1 MDREVK
7 EKQSQQHESRS
18 FAYLANKSPEELL
31 VEMQALVDSMDE
43 RSFDGELVNAYLD
56 RLQELDP
63 VLPDYDAEQEYDA
76 FAARYAKLHASKAS
90 PQKATKKHH
99 RISSLRWVSA
109 AAIVCFV
116 LLAGTVTANAFGVNV
131 FAKVVDWGSDA
142 LRIIRNDEK
151 PCGALILPPDTD
163 QEYRAPEEAL
173 NAVDLSS
180 AAYLTWIPERFHL
193 GLVDVMENEDEV
205 SICALYYDDHEGVI
219 NYSVEAR
226 MPADTVINVEIDEGS
241 GETYSVNGTEYY
253 LATNMGDTVASWM
266 DETCFYCLSG
276 PVTMEEMKQ
285 MLVVLP

>member
-151 PCGALILPPDTD
+151 PCGALVLPASSD
-163 QEYRAPEEAL
+163 QEYHSIEEAL
-173 NAVDLSS
+173 AAHDLDS
-180 AAYLTWIPERFHL
+180 ADYLTWIPERFNIEL
-193 GLVDVMENEDEV
+193 IDAIEIDSMV
-205 SICALYYDDHEGVI
+205 SITALYLDEEGGAL
-219 NYSVEAR
+219 NYSVEAG
-226 MPADTVINVEIDEGS
+226 MPDTTVINIEIDEGS
-241 GETYSVNGTEYY
+241 GETYHASGTEYY
-253 LATNMGDTVASWM
+253 LATNMGDQVASWM
-266 DETCFYCLSG
+266 DETCVYCLSG
-276 PVTMEEMKQ
+276 PVTNDEIKQ
-285 MLVVLP
+285 MLAALP